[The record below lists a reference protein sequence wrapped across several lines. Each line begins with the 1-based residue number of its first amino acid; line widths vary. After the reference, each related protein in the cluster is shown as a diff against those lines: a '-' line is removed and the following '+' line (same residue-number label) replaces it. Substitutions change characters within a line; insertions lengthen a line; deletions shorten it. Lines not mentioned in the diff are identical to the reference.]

1 MINCALVTADETLQR
16 QVMSLLRDPSNS
28 AHLVIELNKSAADL
42 PKTEVGHLLD
52 AMPQLALVDLG
63 DSTDGLRVIE
73 LLGQEAPEMV
83 TIVVGPSV
91 PAETLLQIMRS
102 GASEYL
108 PRPFEDEDLVAAFH
122 RARRRV
128 GKPSAEEGSA
138 RGSLTTVF
146 SPKGGVGVTTVAT
159 NLSVALQQITGE
171 DTILIDLASSLG
183 TTALSMGLQARYSY
197 LDVIENFH
205 RMDKELLNSFLEMHE
220 SGVRILASP
229 ISSDQ
234 PGGPPADA
242 VAGLL
247 RLCRRHFGNVVVD
260 AGHTLTNGVDAA
272 LMESNHRIFVTT
284 PELPTLRN
292 VRRALHLTGG
302 PESNGSSAPILV
314 LNQFREGVGLTAS
327 DIEDALALS
336 AHTVIDYEGTLTESI
351 NLGSPAVLSGR
362 SRFARSIMQ
371 LGSSIAGPEY
381 AQPARGGL
389 MQLLSRP
396 FRSPRPLNLAKE
408 SN

>member
-1 MINCALVTADETLQR
+1 
-16 QVMSLLRDPSNS
+16 
-28 AHLVIELNKSAADL
+28 
-42 PKTEVGHLLD
+42 
-52 AMPQLALVDLG
+52 MPQLALVDLG
-63 DSTDGLRVIE
+63 DSTEGLRVIE

-83 TIVVGPSV
+83 IIVVGPTV
-91 PAETLLQIMRS
+91 PADTLLQIMRS

-108 PRPFEDEDLVAAFH
+108 PRPFEGEELVAAFH

-128 GKPSAEEGSA
+128 GTSAEDGSA
-138 RGSLTTVF
+138 RGSLTTLF
-146 SPKGGVGVTTVAT
+146 SPKGGVGVTTVAA

-171 DTILIDLASSLG
+171 DTILIDLAPSLG
-183 TTALSMGLQARYSY
+183 TTALSMGIQARYSY
-197 LDVIENFH
+197 LDIVQNFH
-205 RMDKELLNSFLEMHE
+205 RMDKELLNSFLETHE
-220 SGVRILASP
+220 SGVRVLASP

-234 PGGPPADA
+234 PEGPAAEA

-247 RLCRRHFGNVVVD
+247 RLCRRHFRNVVVD

-272 LMESNHRIFVTT
+272 LMESDHRIFVAT

-302 PESNGSSAPILV
+302 PESNGALSPILV
-314 LNQFREGVGLTAS
+314 LNQFREGTGLTAP
-327 DIEDALALS
+327 DIEDALGLS
-336 AHTVIDYEGTLTESI
+336 AHTVVDYDDTVTESI
-351 NLGSPAVLSGR
+351 NLGLPAVLSGR
-362 SRFARSIMQ
+362 SKFARSIMK

-381 AQPARGGL
+381 AVPSRGGL

-396 FRSPRPLNLAKE
+396 FRSPRPLNLSKE